1 MAVKNYEQK
10 RNTAT
15 CHSYIPCFAG
25 LKFMFLSF
33 HGAGG

>member
-15 CHSYIPCFAG
+15 CNSYILRFAD